1 MFIIHRILFSASQ
14 KVRIVKKT
22 PPQNTINWQ
31 KILPAKFLIPPNT
44 RRDLLPTFYCYLEDP
59 ETGVMGHNFAKE
71 IFYWIVGI

>member
-31 KILPAKFLIPPNT
+31 KILPAKFLIPPKHEEGFT
-44 RRDLLPTFYCYLEDP
+44 PHLYCYLEDP